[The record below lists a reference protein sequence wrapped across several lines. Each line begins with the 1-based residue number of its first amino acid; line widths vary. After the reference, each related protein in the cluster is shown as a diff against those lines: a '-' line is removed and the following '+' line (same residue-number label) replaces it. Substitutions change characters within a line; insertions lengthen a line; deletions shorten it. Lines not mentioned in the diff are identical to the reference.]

1 MRRLFAP
8 LLLLSA
14 LGACDKAKDA
24 SPEASPSASVSAVPS
39 AAASAPVAA
48 PSGTAREVKIANELI
63 TFEYAYPA
71 VAATIPALK
80 ALLDA
85 DIADRKAG
93 LEAEARTGRKD
104 AKEGGFMFR
113 PFGYWID
120 WKVVTDLPGWLSLS
134 TEVDTFSG
142 GAHPNHGFDAML
154 WDKAA
159 GQRRKP
165 ADLFVSAKQLSGAIR
180 DEFCRQIDKQ
190 RAEKR
195 GEPVDRN
202 SDELFND
209 CVDPLDS
216 TIILGSSNRQTF
228 DRIGV
233 LVAPY
238 EAGAYA
244 EGSYEATLPVTPA
257 VLALVR
263 PEFRSSF
270 AVKR

>member
-1 MRRLFAP
+1 MRRLFP
-8 LLLLSA
+8 LLCLLPM
-14 LGACDKAKDA
+14 LIACDKADNSLAGA
-24 SPEASPSASVSAVPS
+24 SATASASAVPS
-39 AAASAPVAA
+39 AAASAPAAA
-48 PSGTAREVKIANELI
+48 PTGTAREVKIDNELI
-63 TFEYAYPA
+63 TYEYAYPA
-71 VAATIPALK
+71 VAAAIPGLK
-80 ALLDA
+80 TFLDA
-85 DIADRKAG
+85 DIADRKAV
-93 LEAEARTGRKD
+93 LEASARDGRKD
-104 AKEGGFMFR
+104 AKEGGFEFR

-134 TEVDTFSG
+134 TEVDTFEG
-142 GAHPNHGFDAML
+142 GAHPNHGFDALL

-159 GQRRKP
+159 GQRRKNV
-165 ADLFVSAKQLSGAIR
+165 DLFVSGKQLSAAIR
-180 DEFCRQIDKQ
+180 NEFCRQIDKQ

-209 CVDPLDS
+209 CIDPLES

-257 VLALVR
+257 ILATVK
-263 PEFRSSF
+263 PEYRASF
-270 AVKR
+270 SVKR

>member
-1 MRRLFAP
+1 MRRLFAA
-8 LLLLSA
+8 LLLLSP
-14 LGACDKAKDA
+14 LSACDKATDA
-24 SPEASPSASVSAVPS
+24 PAEASPAASTSAVPS
-39 AAASAPVAA
+39 AAASATTA
-48 PSGTAREVKIANELI
+48 PATAREVKVANELI
-63 TFEYAYPA
+63 TYEYAYPA
-71 VAATIPALK
+71 VAAAIPALK

-85 DIADRKAG
+85 DIADRRSV
-93 LEAEARTGRKD
+93 LEDSARTGRKD
-104 AKEGGFMFR
+104 AKEGGFEFR

-134 TEVDTFSG
+134 TEIDTFEG

-154 WDKAA
+154 WDKANQ
-159 GQRRKP
+159 QRRKP
-165 ADLFVSAKQLSGAIR
+165 ADLFVSPQKLSAAIQA
-180 DEFCRQIDKQ
+180 EFCRQIDKQ

-202 SDELFND
+202 SEELFND
-209 CVDPLDS
+209 CIDPLES

-244 EGSYEATLPVTPA
+244 EGSYEATVPVTAA
-257 VLALVR
+257 VLA
-263 PEFRSSF
+263 
-270 AVKR
+270 AVKPEYRASFSVKR

>member
-14 LGACDKAKDA
+14 LSACDKAKDV
-24 SPEASPSASVSAVPS
+24 PDEASPTGSVSAVPS

-48 PSGTAREVKIANELI
+48 PTGTARKVSIINDSI
-63 TFEYAYPA
+63 TYEYAYPA
-71 VAATIPALK
+71 VAAAIPGLK

-85 DIADRKAG
+85 DIADRRLA
-93 LEAEARTGRKD
+93 LEDSAREGRKD
-104 AKEGGFMFR
+104 AKQGGFEFR
-113 PFGYWID
+113 PFGYWVD

-134 TEVDTFSG
+134 TDVDTFEG
-142 GAHPNHGFDAML
+142 GAHPGHAFDAML

-159 GQRRKP
+159 NQRRKP
-165 ADLFVSAKQLSGAIR
+165 ADLFVSPQKLSGAIR
-180 DEFCRQIDKQ
+180 TEFCRQIDKQ

-195 GEPVDRN
+195 GEPVNRG

-209 CVDPLDS
+209 CIDPLES
-216 TIILGSSNRQTF
+216 TIILGSSNHQTF

-238 EAGAYA
+238 DAGAYA
-244 EGSYEATLPVTPA
+244 EGSYEATLPVTAA
-257 VLALVR
+257 VLAAVK
-263 PEFRSSF
+263 PEYRSSF
-270 AVKR
+270 SVKH